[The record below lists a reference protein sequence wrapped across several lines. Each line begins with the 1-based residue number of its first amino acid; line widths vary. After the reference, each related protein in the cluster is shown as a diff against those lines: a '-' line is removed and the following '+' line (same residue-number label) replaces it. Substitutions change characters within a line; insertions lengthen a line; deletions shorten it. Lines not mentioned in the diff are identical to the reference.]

1 VPVVCILGVAAPPR
15 MRASCVLTLAR
26 ARSVQCAF
34 ISVSHQIHVDTNRE
48 FSRGA
53 SRQGKTSEFS
63 VCTICVHSMQ
73 QIVCRRWAP
82 RAAARLSRHRA
93 AAPRAAA
100 RLSRHRAAAPRA
112 HNMAAADG
120 EDGEKR
126 QCFLCDGAAKA
137 AGGALI
143 CASGCACPERTEPA
157 YVHLPCALTTSKLHG
172 QRICFECPTCAEE
185 WTGELAVAL
194 AHERWRMASSR
205 KDGET
210 EKLYS
215 ALELAQQ
222 QWRNGQDAEA
232 LAVLAEARDIY
243 RDEHEGD
250 LRAMDR
256 LISVHLEMNDYVP
269 AMPLQAAVLDA
280 MRSTFGPDDQGT
292 LQALASLAATHA
304 ALGEHDAALRGMEE
318 ALACTRRVYGDASS
332 ETLQS
337 LSDLASLRSSMGQS
351 ELVVPLLT
359 EALQTSRQL
368 YGSTDPTTL
377 AHTGSLGILLS
388 SLGDLVLAG
397 RLLTLAVAGLGEHP
411 ESPEALMH
419 FQSALQENT
428 QRLEETPKGLR

>member
-1 VPVVCILGVAAPPR
+1 
-15 MRASCVLTLAR
+15 
-26 ARSVQCAF
+26 
-34 ISVSHQIHVDTNRE
+34 
-48 FSRGA
+48 
-53 SRQGKTSEFS
+53 
-63 VCTICVHSMQ
+63 
-73 QIVCRRWAP
+73 
-82 RAAARLSRHRA
+82 
-93 AAPRAAA
+93 
-100 RLSRHRAAAPRA
+100 
-112 HNMAAADG
+112 MAAADG

-157 YVHLPCALTTSKLHG
+157 YVHLPCALKTSKLHG

-388 SLGDLVLAG
+388 SLGDLVPAG